1 MGKLIGRAAEL
12 VVAEGRT
19 MVVRRGPFGK
29 SDKVVAWIL
38 ACVWVVGGGVGI
50 ALSVVNGHWRL
61 GLASAGGLAAGILYA
76 VATRRGRPL

>member
-1 MGKLIGRAAEL
+1 
-12 VVAEGRT
+12 
-19 MVVRRGPFGK
+19 MVVRRGPFSK

-38 ACVWVVGGGVGI
+38 ACVCVFGGGVAI

-61 GLASAGGLAAGILYA
+61 GLASAGVVAVGILYA